1 MGMRFDKIGV
11 DTWQRLGAA
20 VGNAYVQGKQQD
32 EIEKIVNDKPVD
44 ATGLSTE
51 QNEQVFQSLADGG
64 TAHDVQNDDGSFG
77 GVAVSKPLA
86 EGVEGPAQAKM
97 LAPQKITTYLGKEFV
112 GGLDPSKATSAR
124 NRALAGVITKSDP
137 IQGMKLDALLTQT
150 DREDQEYGDKQQTR
164 TLQKQFVAERDPFKQ
179 AEIGRQLAALP
190 GGGEVVKGFGDIEQA
205 NYRAVVNHGRGFLA
219 RGDVKG
225 AMNVYNRYDNG
236 EDGEVLE
243 LPGGGYRLNFYQ
255 GKPGDGN
262 QPTSSKTFESLDDVS
277 QWYEDRFNPEAALKR
292 KAELATKQ
300 SELKTWQAKE
310 DYQQNGRLALED
322 RKAGRLK
329 SGYRWDVDPI
339 TGKDIQVR
347 ADGSDGTGS
356 SRGKGKAP
364 ATPAEQLA
372 DGIKGVIGGVNG
384 QSNPL
389 TLDQRALFET
399 AANDAF
405 ELNPGIKPSLAI
417 QAGLAFAQKPEIA
430 AQVWKPEQGSFFDL
444 VQTPQG
450 YVAVNKVTFR
460 NAAARNLKPEQLKQA
475 VESSISSIAGTD
487 AAKRQKV
494 IAAAFDNTG
503 VARRA
508 LLDEALVGLRQM
520 PGFKALSPQGQAEAL
535 KNHELNVNQA
545 LAGSLGW
552 IASYGQDLNK

>member
-1 MGMRFDKIGV
+1 MSWAAGFERGQRIAKGLV
-11 DTWQRLGAA
+11 DTYNQA
-20 VGNAYVQGKQQD
+20 KQQG
-32 EIEKIVNDKPVD
+32 EIEKIVNEKPID

-64 TAHDVQNDDGSFG
+64 TARDVKNEDGSFG
-77 GVAVSKPLA
+77 GVAVSKPMA
-86 EGVEGPAQAKM
+86 EGVKGLAPTQT

-112 GGLDPSKATSAR
+112 GGLDPAKATSTR

-150 DREDQEYGDKQQTR
+150 DREDQDYGDKQKVR
-164 TLQKQFVAERDPFKQ
+164 TLQQQFTAERDPLKR

-205 NYRAVVNHGRGFLA
+205 NYRAVVNHARGFLA
-219 RGDVKG
+219 KGDVKG
-225 AMNVYNRYDNG
+225 AMGVYNKYDNG

-322 RKAGRLK
+322 RKAGKLK

-364 ATPAEQLA
+364 ATPAEQL
-372 DGIKGVIGGVNG
+372 DEIIKDTIGGVNG

-389 TLDQRALFET
+389 TLDQRALFST
-399 AANDAF
+399 AAHDALR
-405 ELNPGIKPSLAI
+405 LNPGIDPRLAN
-417 QAGLAFAQKPEIA
+417 QAGLAFAQNPEIA
-430 AQVWKPEQGSFFDL
+430 AKVWKPEQGSFFDL

-460 NAAARNLKPEQLKQA
+460 NAEARNLKPEQLKQA

-487 AAKRQKV
+487 ATKRQKV

-508 LLDEALVGLRQM
+508 LLDEALAGLRQM
-520 PGFKALSPQGQAEAL
+520 PQFKALSPQGQAEAL
-535 KNHELNVNQA
+535 KNHELSVNQA

-552 IASYGQDLNK
+552 IINFGQDLNK

>member
-1 MGMRFDKIGV
+1 MARGFGIGDFAKAFNTTY
-11 DTWQRLGAA
+11 DTVNKVA
-20 VGNAYVQGKQQD
+20 QD
-32 EIEKIVNDKPVD
+32 FEVAKIVNEKPVD
-44 ATGLSTE
+44 ATGLTSE
-51 QNEQVFQSLADGG
+51 QNEQAFQSLADGG
-64 TAHDVQNDDGSFG
+64 TARDVKNEDGSFG
-77 GVAVSKPLA
+77 GVAVSKPMA
-86 EGVEGPAQAKM
+86 EGVEGPAPTQT

-112 GGLDPSKATSAR
+112 GGLDPAKATSAR

-262 QPTSSKTFESLDDVS
+262 QPTSSKTFRTLDEVL
-277 QWYEDRFNPEAALKR
+277 QWYDDQFDPEAAVKRRAESATNTLKFNNDIKKAVAIEQAKGLVR
-292 KAELATKQ
+292 EGTLRQGYKWEVNPETGEPTGAQIPTGSGAGARSGGGRGKAEK
-300 SELKTWQAKE
+300 
-310 DYQQNGRLALED
+310 
-322 RKAGRLK
+322 
-329 SGYRWDVDPI
+329 
-339 TGKDIQVR
+339 
-347 ADGSDGTGS
+347 
-356 SRGKGKAP
+356 
-364 ATPAEQLA
+364 TPAEQL
-372 DGIKGVIGGVNG
+372 DDIIKDTISGVNG

-389 TLDQRALFET
+389 TLDQSAMYRTVAQ
-399 AANDAF
+399 DAVK
-405 ELNPGIKPSLAI
+405 LNPGIDPRLAS
-417 QAGLAFAQKPEIA
+417 QAALAFAQNPGTV
-430 AQVWKPEQGSFFDL
+430 AQVWKPELGAFVEQ
-444 VQTPQG
+444 VQMPQG
-450 YVAVNKVTFR
+450 YVAVNKVTYR
-460 NAAARNLKPEQLKQA
+460 NAAARKLKPEQLKQA
-475 VESSISSIAGTD
+475 VESSISGIAGND

-508 LLDEALVGLRQM
+508 LLDEALAGLRQM
-520 PGFKALSPQGQAEAL
+520 PQFKALSPQGQAEAL
-535 KNHELNVNQA
+535 KNHELSVNQA

-552 IASYGQDLNK
+552 IINFGQDLNK